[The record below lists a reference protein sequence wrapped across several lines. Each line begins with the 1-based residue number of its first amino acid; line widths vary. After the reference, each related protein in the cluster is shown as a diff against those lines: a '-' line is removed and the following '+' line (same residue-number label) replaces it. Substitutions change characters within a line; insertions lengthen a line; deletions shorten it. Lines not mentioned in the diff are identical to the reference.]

1 MKKLIWPG
9 ATLLTPVPPVI
20 VTCGS
25 MEKPNAITIGWTG
38 ILNSHPP
45 KTYISIRPERY
56 SYNIIKESRE
66 FIINMPTANLVK
78 EIDWCGVRSGANED
92 KFKAMNFTPYA
103 IEGFDCPAIEEIPL
117 ALTCKVTD
125 IIPLGSHDM
134 FMADIVNVVV
144 NEDMLDEKGRLEIEK
159 IGLMAYAHGQYFEL
173 GKKIGSFGFSV
184 KKPEKK
190 AKKQTKSS
198 AQKHTVSKPYVKK
211 KTAKK

>member
-1 MKKLIWPG
+1 MKKIIWPG
-9 ATLLTPVPPVI
+9 ATLLTPVPPAI

-38 ILNSHPP
+38 IINSHPP

-56 SYNIIKESRE
+56 SYNIIKQTGE
-66 FIINMPTANLVK
+66 FIINMPTAKMVR

-92 KFKAMNFTPYA
+92 KFKAMNFTPYQLD
-103 IEGFDCPAIEEIPL
+103 GFACPAIEEIPL
-117 ALTCKVTD
+117 ALACKVCD

-134 FMADIVNVVV
+134 FMADIVNVAV

-159 IGLMAYAHGQYFEL
+159 LGLMAYAHGQYFEL

-184 KKPEKK
+184 KKPPKK
-190 AKKQTKSS
+190 RKNTKIS
-198 AQKHTVSKPYVKK
+198 TKPVNK